1 MSDVTRELTLQLQ
14 ANSRDVIS
22 LDHKMTGT
30 ADDIESTLK
39 QSQHHQT
46 LLKRLAAVDS
56 AAAAVD
62 SCHGNT
68 SELHQS
74 HHSQDDSVSMP
85 SVCGHKTLQDAGNEG
100 TPCERLKYRYDES
113 LEMSSYT
120 APLHHDGA
128 KLLSI
133 HESVELMK
141 QRNQQLE
148 VRSALW
154 HLRRFGGTCS

>member
-1 MSDVTRELTLQLQ
+1 M
-14 ANSRDVIS
+14 AN
-22 LDHKMTGT
+22 
-30 ADDIESTLK
+30 
-39 QSQHHQT
+39 
-46 LLKRLAAVDS
+46 
-56 AAAAVD
+56 
-62 SCHGNT
+62 
-68 SELHQS
+68 
-74 HHSQDDSVSMP
+74 
-85 SVCGHKTLQDAGNEG
+85 KTLQDTGNEG